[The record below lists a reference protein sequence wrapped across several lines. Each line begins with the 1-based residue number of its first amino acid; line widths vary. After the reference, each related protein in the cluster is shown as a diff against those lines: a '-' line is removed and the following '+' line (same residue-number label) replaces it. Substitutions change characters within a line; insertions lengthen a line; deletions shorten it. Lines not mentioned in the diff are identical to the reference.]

1 MVTLLIAFF
10 LLAIVVS
17 FLCSM
22 WEAVLLSITP
32 SYAQI
37 KLKEGTRVGRRL
49 QVFKENIDRPL
60 AAILTLN
67 TIAHT
72 VGAVGVGNQATQIW
86 AETNPFAT
94 SVIVPVVM
102 TLAILVLSELIP
114 KTLGANFW
122 KELAP
127 FTVKSLSL
135 VIAVLFPLIWFSQ
148 FITKALKKDK
158 GKSVFSRMDFLA
170 MAEVGAD
177 QGVFEKRESDIIFN
191 LLKFNSIR
199 AKDIMTPRVMVK
211 AASRDITTGQLYRA
225 NQGLSFS
232 RILLHAGETIDT
244 ITGYILKDELLT
256 KLVENK
262 EDEPIHLLE
271 RRILAVPESFPIPDL
286 FNRFLKEREH
296 IALVV
301 DEFGGMSG
309 IVTMEDVIETL
320 LGLEI
325 VDESDRVEDMRAL
338 ARKDWEKR
346 AKSMGLI
353 DAPSVQPSENGGGEQ
368 R

>member
-1 MVTLLIAFF
+1 MFTLLIAFF
-10 LLAIVVS
+10 LLAIVIS

-94 SVIVPVVM
+94 SVLVPVIM

-135 VIAVLFPLIWFSQ
+135 
-148 FITKALKKDK
+148 
-158 GKSVFSRMDFLA
+158 
-170 MAEVGAD
+170 
-177 QGVFEKRESDIIFN
+177 
-191 LLKFNSIR
+191 
-199 AKDIMTPRVMVK
+199 
-211 AASRDITTGQLYRA
+211 
-225 NQGLSFS
+225 
-232 RILLHAGETIDT
+232 
-244 ITGYILKDELLT
+244 
-256 KLVENK
+256 
-262 EDEPIHLLE
+262 
-271 RRILAVPESFPIPDL
+271 
-286 FNRFLKEREH
+286 
-296 IALVV
+296 
-301 DEFGGMSG
+301 
-309 IVTMEDVIETL
+309 
-320 LGLEI
+320 
-325 VDESDRVEDMRAL
+325 
-338 ARKDWEKR
+338 
-346 AKSMGLI
+346 
-353 DAPSVQPSENGGGEQ
+353 
-368 R
+368 